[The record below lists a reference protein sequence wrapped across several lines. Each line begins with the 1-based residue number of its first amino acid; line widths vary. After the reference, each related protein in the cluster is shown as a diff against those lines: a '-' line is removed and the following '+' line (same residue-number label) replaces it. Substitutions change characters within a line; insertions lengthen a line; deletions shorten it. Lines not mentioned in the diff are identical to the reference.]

1 VGWGIIGNERAVAA
15 LSRLA
20 GSPSPPHAYLL
31 TGPDRVGKGT
41 LARRLA
47 QLLNCLAEEPER
59 PCGQCAQCQ
68 RTEAGTHSD
77 LLMVTVDASGDGP
90 QRKAIGVDQV
100 REVERAV
107 SLSPFE
113 GRRRVVIIDPADA
126 MTVEAQN
133 ALLKT
138 LEEPPPQVV
147 FVLVSAREDRL
158 LPTVH
163 SRCRRVG
170 LSLLPRAVLEAALL
184 AQGLEPERA
193 HLLAR
198 LSGGRPGWA
207 LEAARE
213 PALLQTRAEAIGLC
227 RQVARMS
234 VRERLELADRLSA
247 QFQERREAL
256 LEKLAL
262 WREWWRD
269 VVLIQHGAE
278 DSVGSIDMMEPL
290 RQDAAGCAPQA
301 ALEFVRALG
310 SARRYLEMN
319 VQARLVLDWLLM
331 LAPAVGKE
339 QMSGARK
346 APPAGVA

>member
-1 VGWGIIGNERAVAA
+1 MGWDFIGNERAVAA

-20 GSPSPPHAYLL
+20 GGPSPPHAYLL
-31 TGPDRVGKGT
+31 AGPERVGKGT
-41 LARRLA
+41 LALRLA
-47 QLLNCLAEEPER
+47 QALNCQAEKPKR
-59 PCGQCAQCQ
+59 PCRECAQCQ
-68 RTEAGTHSD
+68 RIEARIHSD
-77 LLMVTVDASGDGP
+77 LLIVTVDPSGDGP

-113 GRRRVVIIDPADA
+113 GRCRTVIVDPADA

-163 SRCRRVG
+163 SRCRRIG
-170 LSLLPRAVLEAALL
+170 LSLLPLATLEAALL
-184 AQGLEPERA
+184 ADGLAPEQAR
-193 HLLAR
+193 LLAR

-207 LEAARE
+207 LEAARG
-213 PALLQTRAEAIGLC
+213 PAVLQARTEAIDLC
-227 RQVARMS
+227 RRVARMS
-234 VRERLELADRLSA
+234 VRERLELAERLSA
-247 QFQERREAL
+247 QFQEKREVV

-269 VVLIQHGAE
+269 VALVQHGAE
-278 DSVGSIDMMEPL
+278 DGVGNADMMEAL
-290 RQDAAGCAPQA
+290 RQDAAAYSSRAG
-301 ALEFVRALG
+301 LEFVRALG
-310 SARRYLEMN
+310 EARRYLEMN
-319 VQARLVLDWLLM
+319 VQARLVLDWLLLM
-331 LAPAVGKE
+331 APGVEKE
-339 QMSGARK
+339 QTRGARK
-346 APPAGVA
+346 TPPAGVA